1 MYNEKYIFLSLLPPT
16 ISRFLQKQ
24 LLLLAS
30 SVEYFL
36 QNILFDWLLGKASKA
51 DIWLLFSTSWERKK
65 KV

>member
-51 DIWLLFSTSWERKK
+51 DI
-65 KV
+65 